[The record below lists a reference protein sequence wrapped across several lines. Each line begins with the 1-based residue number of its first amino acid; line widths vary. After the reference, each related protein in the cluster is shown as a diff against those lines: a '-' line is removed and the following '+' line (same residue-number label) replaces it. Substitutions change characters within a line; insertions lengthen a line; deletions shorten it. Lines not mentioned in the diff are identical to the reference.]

1 MDTLFLLDDACRID
15 MHNPPNLESGYQE
28 DEQSHA
34 EENAYGPIPTVRCV
48 EFLKGNDGHLFA
60 QRKDNCKDNQISQDV
75 DTTEQP
81 NRALK

>member
-15 MHNPPNLESGYQE
+15 MHNLSNLESGYQE

-34 EENAYGPIPTVRCV
+34 EENADGPIPTVRCV
-48 EFLKGNDGHLFA
+48 ESLKGNDGHLFA

-81 NRALK
+81 DRALK